1 MNRRRVAVLAAAAAV
16 VGLLAVALAVF
27 AGNGNGNANASGT
40 ARRAGTPAAPVP
52 ALAPAGAPPS
62 GSPVDGVGAAGS
74 ERFVMHIH
82 AHLAVFVNGRQ
93 RAVPGGIGIAPPR
106 QVQPTADG
114 PFVTGGSL
122 FYWLHTHTAD
132 GIVHIEAPVAR
143 TFTLGQFFAVWGQ
156 PLGRDRVGPAA
167 GRVTAFLDGR
177 RYGGDPRRI
186 PLRAHALIQLE
197 VGRPLVAPAPV
208 TFPPGL

>member
-1 MNRRRVAVLAAAAAV
+1 VSRRLVAVVAAVAGLAA
-16 VGLLAVALAVF
+16 LLAVAVALV
-27 AGNGNGNANASGT
+27 AGNGSRA
-40 ARRAGTPAAPVP
+40 RAGGRAAEADPVR
-52 ALAPAGAPPS
+52 ALAPAGAPT
-62 GSPVDGVGAAGS
+62 GKTVDGIASAGS

-82 AHLAVFVNGRQ
+82 AHVAVFVNGRQ
-93 RAVPGGIGIAPPR
+93 RTIPGGIGIAPPR

-114 PFVTGGSL
+114 PFVSGGSL
-122 FYWLHTHTAD
+122 FYWLHTHTED

-177 RYGGDPRRI
+177 RYAGDPRGI
-186 PLRAHALIQLE
+186 PLRAHAVIQLD
-197 VGRPLVAPAPV
+197 VGRPLVAPESAA
-208 TFPPGL
+208 FPAGL